1 MTREST
7 GAGLD
12 REERFKD
19 TGYVTAYECTC
30 CSYLSLK
37 LIYDVSGTDIH
48 LLYSRI
54 LEDSICLPAS
64 CIFFQ
69 LILPENNSVSLFTG
83 IWKVAVC
90 RSCAQE
96 QSVVMMMLR
105 DEQPAARTAVFSLPV
120 GSKQLPARHPTL
132 TRYPLIAAPRQTHP
146 RTLPAPERAGD
157 AAVWRRCL

>member
-37 LIYDVSGTDIH
+37 LIYIRCIRSVGTDIH

-105 DEQPAARTAVFSLPV
+105 DEQPAARTAVFSRWE
-120 GSKQLPARHPTL
+120 Q
-132 TRYPLIAAPRQTHP
+132 AAPR
-146 RTLPAPERAGD
+146 APPYPYTISSDRRA
-157 AAVWRRCL
+157 